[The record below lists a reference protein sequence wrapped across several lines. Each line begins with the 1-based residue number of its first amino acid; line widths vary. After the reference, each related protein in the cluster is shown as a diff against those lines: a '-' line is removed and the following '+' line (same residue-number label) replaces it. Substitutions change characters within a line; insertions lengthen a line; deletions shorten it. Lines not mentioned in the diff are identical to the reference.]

1 MQYNKTNA
9 DISMTIINISTEIFS
24 NIFQGLFGKKS
35 TTTTAMV
42 SPQKEILPM
51 SDEEYL
57 AKAKKSADF
66 NDMYSYSLMM

>member
-1 MQYNKTNA
+1 
-9 DISMTIINISTEIFS
+9 MTILNNSAEIFS

-35 TTTTAMV
+35 TPTTAMV
-42 SPQKEILPM
+42 SPQNEILPM

-66 NDMYSYSLMM
+66 NDMYNYNLMM

>member
-1 MQYNKTNA
+1 MQYNKIKA
-9 DISMTIINISTEIFS
+9 DIIMTILNTSTEILS
-24 NIFQGLFGKKS
+24 NVFQGLFGKKS
-35 TTTTAMV
+35 TATTTMV

-66 NDMYSYSLMM
+66 NDMYNYSLMM